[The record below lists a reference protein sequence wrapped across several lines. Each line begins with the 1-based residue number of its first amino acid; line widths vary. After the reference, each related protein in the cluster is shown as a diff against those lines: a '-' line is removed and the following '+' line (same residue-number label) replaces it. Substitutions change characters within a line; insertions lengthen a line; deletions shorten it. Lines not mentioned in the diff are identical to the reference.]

1 MWRREMLGLEKDQE
15 LPPLKKVFMVGDS
28 PTTDIRGANGFL
40 SAQGTT
46 WDSILVKTGIW
57 DGKSSIMYAPSA
69 TVEGIKEAVEYAVE
83 NCDQ

>member
-1 MWRREMLGLEKDQE
+1 MLGLDHLQI

-40 SAQGTT
+40 SPQGTT

-57 DGKSSIMYAPSA
+57 DGKSNIMYAPTA
-69 TVEGIKEAVEYAVE
+69 AVEGIKEAVEYALE
-83 NCDQ
+83 DCSQ

>member
-1 MWRREMLGLEKDQE
+1 MLGIKTGHY

-28 PTTDIRGANGFL
+28 PTTDIRGANGYL

-57 DGKSSIMYAPSA
+57 DGKSHNMYAPSA
-69 TVEGIKEAVEYAVE
+69 AVEGIKEAVEYALE